1 MDTNVMEAERKF
13 SEYLKQKGLRVTP
26 QRLKI
31 LEAFL
36 HADDHVSM
44 EELFLI
50 VRTKDNTI
58 GQVTVYRTLKLLC
71 EAGLAMEIHF
81 SDGIARYELAAS
93 DSHHDHMVCVACGKV
108 IEIYDPRIEK
118 TQHELAD
125 KYDFLLRG
133 HVHNLYGICSAC
145 AAQEQRERQKGGAV
159 PPPRIWPYSKA
170 KCSKIICKICVDR
183 P

>member
-44 EELFLI
+44 EELFLL
-50 VRTKDNTI
+50 VRSKDSTV

-71 EAGLAMEIHF
+71 EAG
-81 SDGIARYELAAS
+81 IASAVNFEEGMVRYEPLGMH
-93 DSHHDHMVCVACGKV
+93 HHDHLVCEKCGKKIEFVNDV
-108 IEIYDPRIEK
+108 IEDLQNKVCRV
-118 TQHELAD
+118 H
-125 KYDFLLRG
+125 DFIPTS
-133 HVHNLYGICSAC
+133 HHMVLYGICADC
-145 AAQEQRERQKGGAV
+145 RK
-159 PPPRIWPYSKA
+159 KA
-170 KCSKIICKICVDR
+170 
-183 P
+183 

>member
-44 EELFLI
+44 EELFLL
-50 VRTKDNTI
+50 VRSKDSTV

-71 EAGLAMEIHF
+71 EAG
-81 SDGIARYELAAS
+81 IASAVNFEEGMVRYEPLGMH
-93 DSHHDHMVCVACGKV
+93 HHDHLVCEKCGKK
-108 IEIYDPRIEK
+108 IEFVNDAIEQLQEK
-118 TQHELAD
+118 VCS
-125 KYDFLLRG
+125 
-133 HVHNLYGICSAC
+133 VHAFIPTSHHMVLYGICADC
-145 AAQEQRERQKGGAV
+145 RK
-159 PPPRIWPYSKA
+159 KA
-170 KCSKIICKICVDR
+170 
-183 P
+183 

>member
-44 EELFLI
+44 EELFLL
-50 VRTKDNTI
+50 VRSKDSTV

-71 EAGLAMEIHF
+71 EAG
-81 SDGIARYELAAS
+81 IASAVNFEEGMVRYEPLGMH
-93 DSHHDHMVCVACGKV
+93 HHDHLVCEKCGKK
-108 IEIYDPRIEK
+108 IEFVNDAIEQLQEK
-118 TQHELAD
+118 VCRVH
-125 KYDFLLRG
+125 DFIPTS
-133 HVHNLYGICSAC
+133 HHMVLYGICADC
-145 AAQEQRERQKGGAV
+145 RKMA
-159 PPPRIWPYSKA
+159 
-170 KCSKIICKICVDR
+170 
-183 P
+183 